1 MVGDYFEL
9 ESEKRNEEVEDV
21 EVEPADEDK
30 TSEEYEAWYL
40 YQRRQY
46 REHLGMTQY
55 GADISYTDAV
65 TTLVTLSNL
74 FA

>member
-30 TSEEYEAWYL
+30 TSEEYEAW
-40 YQRRQY
+40 
-46 REHLGMTQY
+46 
-55 GADISYTDAV
+55 
-65 TTLVTLSNL
+65 
-74 FA
+74 